1 MLTID
6 LWLQYPAAYDKYR
19 DHCLASTSTAPPHQ
33 LEGSTLLIPPQ
44 SSSAP
49 DEDNSSSH
57 WIACLFTSNGYGRK
71 TKAKAGVSSPK
82 AIIAN
87 TAAALQDLEEQLRQL
102 RAENSH
108 ISEKNARVPG
118 EVWSVRIN
126 SGSFHV
132 PWEETKRSLQGG
144 GMDMVVVRPQVE
156 VNKNL
161 DAQRGEKR
169 HFAAVEKSKERSD

>member
-1 MLTID
+1 M
-6 LWLQYPAAYDKYR
+6 
-19 DHCLASTSTAPPHQ
+19 
-33 LEGSTLLIPPQ
+33 
-44 SSSAP
+44 
-49 DEDNSSSH
+49 
-57 WIACLFTSNGYGRK
+57 
-71 TKAKAGVSSPK
+71 SSPK

-87 TAAALQDLEEQLRQL
+87 TAAALQDLEGQLRQL

-132 PWEETKRSLQGG
+132 PWEETKRLLERG

-156 VNKNL
+156 VIKNL
-161 DAQRGEKR
+161 IAQRGEKR
-169 HFAAVEKSKERSD
+169 HFAAEEKGKERSD